1 VRHTVPL
8 QSGMVPFPGYRLGRR
23 LGCGSFAEVWEA
35 QGDDGSN
42 IALKFLPAERPLATP
57 GEIRSLQAIRQL
69 LHPNLIRIERVW
81 CHLGYIVIAMERAD
95 CSLLDLQ
102 ATYRSEM
109 GTTIIPE
116 HACLLLSQAAA
127 ALDFLNGRKHDLD
140 GNPVSIQHCDV
151 KPSNLMLF
159 GETVKLTDFGLTA
172 QLSGPMISRRAC
184 GTPEYCAPEIFRSL
198 LSRHSDQ
205 FSLAV
210 TYCELRGGRLP
221 YAQPPR
227 TFQSTYIH
235 PLPELSML
243 SPEERPIL
251 TRALAPSPEE
261 RWPSCMEFIN
271 QVTRIFV

>member
-1 VRHTVPL
+1 
-8 QSGMVPFPGYRLGRR
+8 MEPFPGYRLCRL

-42 IALKFLPAERPLATP
+42 IALKFLPADGPLATP

-81 CHLGYIVIAMERAD
+81 CHLGYVVIAMERAGG
-95 CSLLDLQ
+95 SLLDLQ
-102 ATYRSEM
+102 TTYRSEM
-109 GTTIIPE
+109 GTTVIPE

-127 ALDFLNGRKHDLD
+127 ALDFLNGRKHCLD
-140 GNPVSIQHCDV
+140 GKLVSIQHCDI

-159 GETVKLTDFGLTA
+159 GETVKLADFGLSA
-172 QLSGPMISRRAC
+172 QLSGPTIVRRAC
-184 GTPEYCAPEIFRSL
+184 GTPEYCAPEVFRSF

-221 YAQPPR
+221 YPKSPR
-227 TFQSTYIH
+227 NFLPTYVH
-235 PLPELSML
+235 PLPDLSML

-261 RWPSCMEFIN
+261 RWPSCVEFMN
-271 QVTRIFV
+271 RLSRLFV